1 MRYIIE
7 KTNVIDPD
15 ISSDEWDKAQVGNIT
30 FQRWQ
35 EFHQDINTTFKILR
49 GPQGIS
55 VLMHTNEESLRL
67 VQSEENSRVCDDSC
81 MEFFFKPDPW
91 DTNYINFEFNPKGI
105 LFLSVGDGRHGRKI
119 LDTDRKIFKIQ
130 SVAFDGSWTLK
141 FYIPDSFLY
150 NYFDKISDVCRGNFY
165 KCGELT
171 GHSHFIS
178 WSEVEVEEPDFH
190 IPDFFG
196 HLEFKK

>member
-1 MRYIIE
+1 MHYKIK
-7 KTNVIDPD
+7 KTNVVDPD
-15 ISSDEWDKAQVGNIT
+15 INSPEWNKAEIGYLSK
-30 FQRWQ
+30 QRWN
-35 EFHQDINTTFKILR
+35 EFFQPINTTFKILR

-55 VLMHTNEESLRL
+55 VLMHTDEKSLRAE
-67 VQSEENSRVCDDSC
+67 QCEENSRVCDDSC

-105 LFLSVGDGRHGRKI
+105 LFLSVGAGRHGRNI
-119 LDTDRKIFKIQ
+119 IDNDRKIFNIQ
-130 SVAFDGSWTLK
+130 SVALDGSWTLK
-141 FYIPDSFLY
+141 FYIPDLFLY
-150 NYFDKISDVCRGNFY
+150 NYFDKIADVCRGNFY

-178 WSEVEVEEPDFH
+178 WSEVEVEKPDFH

-196 HLEFKK
+196 QLEFKE